1 MLDQIAQLVKQY
13 GEGAVVANT
22 DVPDDQNNAVMAEAT
37 KTVTSGLQNVMAG
50 GGLQNIL
57 DMFKGNSQDGQGGGG
72 GIAGLLKNPMV
83 TMMIGHF
90 ISKLTTKFNM
100 SPAQASNVANQ
111 LIPNVVNDLV
121 TKTASTESAD
131 SAFNIDDLVSSLT
144 GGKNFNLQGML
155 EQFTGGGNSS
165 SGGQGGGF
173 DLQDII
179 SQVTQGAQEKK
190 SGKAGESGGGGIADM
205 IQGFF
210 GK

>member
-13 GEGAVVANT
+13 GEESVVANK

-57 DMFKGNSQDGQGGGG
+57 DMFKGNSTEGQPGSGGG

-90 ISKLTTKFNM
+90 ISKLTTKFSM
-100 SPAQASNVANQ
+100 SPSQASNVANQ
-111 LIPNVVNDLV
+111 LIPNVLSDMV
-121 TKTASTESAD
+121 TKTTSTESSNA
-131 SAFNIDDLVSSLT
+131 AFNLDALVGSLT
-144 GGKNFNLQGML
+144 GGGKNFNLQGL
-155 EQFTGGGNSS
+155 LDQFTGGG
-165 SGGQGGGF
+165 SGKEGGSGGF

-190 SGKAGESGGGGIADM
+190 GGQSSGGGIADM

>member
-22 DVPDDQNNAVMAEAT
+22 DVPNDQNNAVMAEAT

-57 DMFKGNSQDGQGGGG
+57 DMFKGNSQDGQGGG

-111 LIPNVVNDLV
+111 LIPNVVNDMV

-131 SAFNIDDLVSSLT
+131 SAFNIDDLVGSLT

-190 SGKAGESGGGGIADM
+190 SEKATEGGGGGIADM
-205 IQGFF
+205 IQSFF

>member
-13 GEGAVVANT
+13 GEEAVVSNK
-22 DVPDDQNNAVMAEAT
+22 DVPDEQNNAVMAEAT
-37 KTVTSGLQNVMAG
+37 KTVTNGLQNVMAG

-57 DMFKGNSQDGQGGGG
+57 DMFKGNGQDGQGGG

-111 LIPNVVNDLV
+111 LIPNVLNDMV
-121 TKTASTESAD
+121 TKTASTESSNA
-131 SAFNIDDLVSSLT
+131 AFNIDDLIGSLT

-155 EQFTGGGNSS
+155 EQFTGGGN
-165 SGGQGGGF
+165 GNGDKGGGF

-179 SQVTQGAQEKK
+179 SKVTQGAQEKK
-190 SGKAGESGGGGIADM
+190 SGKEAEGGGGIADM

>member
-72 GIAGLLKNPMV
+72 IAGVLKNPMV

-111 LIPNVVNDLV
+111 LIPNVVNDMV
-121 TKTASTESAD
+121 TKTASTESAN
-131 SAFNIDDLVSSLT
+131 SAFNLDDLVGSLT
-144 GGKNFNLQGML
+144 GGKSFNLQGML
-155 EQFTGGGNSS
+155 EQFTGGGNNSN
-165 SGGQGGGF
+165 GGQGGGF

-190 SGKAGESGGGGIADM
+190 SGKATEDGGGIADM